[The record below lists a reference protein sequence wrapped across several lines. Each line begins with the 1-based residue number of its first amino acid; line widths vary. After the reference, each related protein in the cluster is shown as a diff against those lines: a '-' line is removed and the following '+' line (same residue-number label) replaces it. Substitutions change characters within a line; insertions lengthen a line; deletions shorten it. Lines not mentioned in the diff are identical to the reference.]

1 MIVVA
6 LLTINTNYPH
16 LTLTLHFLRKRL
28 LIRFVMVGVLV
39 LRLSDCRSCTCS
51 TLATQH
57 LSLERYVP
65 EVVTEIDWLFV
76 APADHKYELT

>member
-39 LRLSDCRSCTCS
+39 LRLSTVVPA
-51 TLATQH
+51 LAALWQPSICH
-57 LSLERYVP
+57 LNGMFP
-65 EVVTEIDWLFV
+65 KWLLKSIGCLS
-76 APADHKYELT
+76 PLLTINTN